1 MRSHINVLV
10 RSGRKGTIFIFE
22 EITLVLSGGQ
32 IGWSREMQGN
42 YLLSIARVLVTDD
55 NSLDLKSGNG

>member
-22 EITLVLSGGQ
+22 EITLVLSRGQ

>member
-1 MRSHINVLV
+1 MD
-10 RSGRKGTIFIFE
+10 GRKGTIFIFE

-42 YLLSIARVLVTDD
+42 YLLSMVPFLPLLTKTFI
-55 NSLDLKSGNG
+55 